1 MRPAGEI
8 RMVLL
13 EAVGELMTPDRS
25 PTLAELASHTQVGH
39 RVAMHTIKNMRRHG
53 ALRIV
58 RKRRVDYRN
67 KPVAEYGLIQEP
79 TSDGGGDLQTAMKAW
94 GACPA

>member
-8 RMVLL
+8 RTVLL
-13 EAVGELMTPDRS
+13 AAVGELMTPDRS

-39 RVAMHTIKNMRRHG
+39 KAAMHTIKNMRRHG

-58 RKRRVDYRN
+58 RERRVDYRN
-67 KPVAEYGLIQEP
+67 RPVAEYGLGDEP
-79 TSDGGGDLQTAMKAW
+79 VSDGPGDLQTAMKAW
-94 GACPA
+94 GACSA